1 MKVGEAISRIQSL
14 YNRGAKADSS
24 RLTDRH
30 VYNMI
35 KSARAMLITQKQSQG
50 QWAYSPISCARI
62 KRVSAAE
69 CGCGP
74 SYGVYFFRS
83 TYQVPTPIR
92 GVDYLMSVFTP
103 DNYKEFSQT
112 TWESAKYISASR
124 FSSKEPQWY
133 IKDSYLY
140 VVNNNNIGTL
150 VLNGVWYD
158 PVGAAMYDASER
170 GDCVIAQD
178 VGLGIDPDLWAM
190 VFDIVKSELGMFVN
204 MEEDGTTD
212 SKDRPTK

>member
-50 QWAYSPISCARI
+50 QWAYSPISCMKI
-62 KRVSAAE
+62 ERVSAAE

-74 SYGVYFFRS
+74 SYGVHYFRS
-83 TYQVPTPIR
+83 KNKIPTPIR
-92 GVDYLMSVFTP
+92 GISYFMSVFTP

-112 TWESAKYISASR
+112 TWEAAKYNSVSR

-133 IKDSYLY
+133 IKDKYLF
-140 VVNNNNIGTL
+140 VLNNDNLNTL

-158 PVGAAMYDASER
+158 PVEAAIYHGNEV

-178 VGLGIDPDLWAM
+178 VDLGLDSDLWAM
-190 VFDIVKSELGMFVN
+190 VFDIVKNELGMFVN